1 MLETSAPDLLGTDLR
16 EVMRILEER
25 GELRHVDEA
34 DPDLELGAITEM
46 MALRDGPALLFDHLQ
61 GYPAGYR
68 VLTNLINSPRRVGM
82 LFGLPANAGGIA
94 VVRAI
99 RERLAN
105 LKPVDPV
112 PAARAEFAEETERGE
127 DVNVLK
133 FPSPFWHEHDGGRFL
148 GTGCSI
154 VMRDPEAGW
163 VNLGTY
169 RVQVHDERTLG
180 LMVQPQ
186 HQGSLIMRRYWES
199 GRDCPVALVIGTS
212 PAVLMGSLMAIP
224 WGVSEYG
231 WAGAATGR
239 PVEVVEGE
247 VTGLP
252 LPANAE
258 IVIEGFVP
266 PPSAESRTEGPF
278 GETLGYY
285 GGGESDQPV
294 IRVQQVQHRRDPIV
308 LSAPPLRP
316 PASSSASYLF
326 RAANLWEE
334 IERVGVPDVRG
345 VWMHPAGSSSFL
357 AIISIRQRYGGH
369 VKQVAQAAMGGRA
382 GGGQLGRFVIV
393 VDDDIDPSDIDQVL
407 WAVATRC
414 DPESG
419 IDVIRNCATNY
430 LDPRLTPEKREKRDF
445 TMARA
450 IIDACRPYHWRDQFP
465 RAVGTSPEYQ
475 AQILRDWPEL
485 FG

>member
-1 MLETSAPDLLGTDLR
+1 
-16 EVMRILEER
+16 
-25 GELRHVDEA
+25 
-34 DPDLELGAITEM
+34 M

-61 GYPAGYR
+61 GFPAGYR

-82 LFGLPANAGGIA
+82 LFGLPGKAGGIA

-99 RERLAN
+99 RERLGN

-112 PAARAEFAEETERGE
+112 PAARAEFAEETQRGE

-133 FPSPFWHEHDGGRFL
+133 FPAPFWHEHDGGRFL
-148 GTGCSI
+148 GTGCSV

-224 WGVSEYG
+224 WGMSEYG

-239 PVEVVEGE
+239 PVEVVEGD

-266 PPSAESRTEGPF
+266 PPSVESRTEGPF

-285 GGGESDQPV
+285 GGGESEQPV
-294 IRVQQVQHRRDPIV
+294 IRVQQVQHRRDPII

-369 VKQVAQAAMGGRA
+369 VKQAAQAAMSGRA

-393 VDDDIDPSDIDQVL
+393 VDDDVDPSDIDQVL
-407 WAVATRC
+407 WAVSTRC
-414 DPESG
+414 DPAEG
-419 IDVIRNCATNY
+419 IDVIRQCATNY
-430 LDPRLTPEKREKRDF
+430 LDPRLTPEQREKRDF

-450 IIDACRPYHWRDQFP
+450 VIDACRPYHWREQFP

-485 FG
+485 FQ